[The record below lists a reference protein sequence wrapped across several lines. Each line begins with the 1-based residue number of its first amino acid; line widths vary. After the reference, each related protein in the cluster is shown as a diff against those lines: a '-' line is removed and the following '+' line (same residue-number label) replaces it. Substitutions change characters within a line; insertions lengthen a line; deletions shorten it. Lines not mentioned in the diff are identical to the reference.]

1 MDADEVE
8 IRVLGCLI
16 EKQRTTPDQYP
27 LSLNSLRLAANQ
39 LTNRDPIVEYD
50 QATIRSS
57 LDRLG
62 RRGWTRLTSGPS
74 SRTAKFRHLLD
85 EALQLTQPQ
94 LALLAVLMLR
104 GPQTIA
110 ELRTR
115 SERLFSFRSTAE
127 IESALD
133 ELATR
138 GLVERLPR
146 RPGEREERWN
156 QLLGG
161 TVPVAAGPL
170 ADDSTPPPGAT
181 LPWPD
186 LEERLAR
193 LERTVTE
200 LLERLDEPHA

>member
-1 MDADEVE
+1 MEADAVE

-27 LSLNSLRLAANQ
+27 LSLNSLRLGANQ
-39 LTNRDPIVEYD
+39 LTNREPIVEYD
-50 QATIRSS
+50 LATIRSS

-85 EALQLTQPQ
+85 EALELTQSQ

-104 GPQTIA
+104 GPQTVA

-115 SERLFSFRSTAE
+115 TVRLFSFSSTVE
-127 IESALD
+127 IQSALD
-133 ELATR
+133 ELGTR

-146 RPGEREERWN
+146 RAGEREER
-156 QLLGG
+156 G
-161 TVPVAAGPL
+161 PHSSAAPPRGPAGL
-170 ADDSTPPPGAT
+170 NRA
-181 LPWPD
+181 
-186 LEERLAR
+186 
-193 LERTVTE
+193 
-200 LLERLDEPHA
+200 

>member
-1 MDADEVE
+1 MEADAVE

-27 LSLNSLRLAANQ
+27 LSLNSLRLGANQ
-39 LTNRDPIVEYD
+39 LTNREPIVEYD
-50 QATIRSS
+50 LATIRSS

-85 EALQLTQPQ
+85 EALELTQSQ

-110 ELRTR
+110 ELRARTV
-115 SERLFSFRSTAE
+115 RLFSFRSTVE
-127 IESALD
+127 IQSALD
-133 ELATR
+133 ELAMR

-146 RPGEREERWN
+146 RTGEREERWA

-161 TVPVAAGPL
+161 TIPRPAGSIEP
-170 ADDSTPPPGAT
+170 DSTAASGAD
-181 LPWPD
+181 LPRPD

-193 LERTVTE
+193 LERTVAE
-200 LLERLDEPHA
+200 LLDRLDTPGA